1 MNEYAALVRWGT
13 ARAGGYTERLP
24 RRHAVAR
31 RIGGAILMIA
41 GINDTLTYWA
51 L

>member
-1 MNEYAALVRWGT
+1 VRLG
-13 ARAGGYTERLP
+13 RVGNRIAGI
-24 RRHAVAR
+24 VF
-31 RIGGAILMIA
+31 ILA